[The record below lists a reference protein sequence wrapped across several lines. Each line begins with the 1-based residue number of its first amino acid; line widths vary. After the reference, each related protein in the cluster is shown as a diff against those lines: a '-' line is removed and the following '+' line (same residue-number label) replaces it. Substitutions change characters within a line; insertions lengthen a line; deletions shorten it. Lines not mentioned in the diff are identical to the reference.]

1 MLNPEQR
8 KEKMMR
14 HVEENLEVMVEEL
27 RNVVKL
33 LEVMQTRL
41 EAIESEVARREQ

>member
-8 KEKMMR
+8 QERTMR
-14 HVEENLEVMVEEL
+14 HVEENMEVLVEEM
-27 RNVVKL
+27 RSVVKL

-41 EAIESEVARREQ
+41 ETIENEIARREQ

>member
-8 KEKMMR
+8 KEKTMR
-14 HVEENLEVMVEEL
+14 HVEENLGVMVEEL

-41 EAIESEVARREQ
+41 EAIENEVVRREQ